1 MTDNEDESMQ
11 DYDAATAG
19 QNVKESREK
28 ELVPNIGI
36 RGVKHFIENLK
47 RRLRN
52 LGKKAE
58 ALIPKKSAEAKA
70 YEKIAGS
77 LGILVIGA
85 KQSGKQTF
93 MLVIENLFGD
103 SENNPLCCECYHCE
117 KLARYSLSTNTL
129 RCTGAIR

>member
-1 MTDNEDESMQ
+1 MQQVCEGKVLYHTMTDNEDESMQ

-70 YEKIAGS
+70 NKI
-77 LGILVIGA
+77 
-85 KQSGKQTF
+85 
-93 MLVIENLFGD
+93 
-103 SENNPLCCECYHCE
+103 
-117 KLARYSLSTNTL
+117 STN
-129 RCTGAIR
+129 